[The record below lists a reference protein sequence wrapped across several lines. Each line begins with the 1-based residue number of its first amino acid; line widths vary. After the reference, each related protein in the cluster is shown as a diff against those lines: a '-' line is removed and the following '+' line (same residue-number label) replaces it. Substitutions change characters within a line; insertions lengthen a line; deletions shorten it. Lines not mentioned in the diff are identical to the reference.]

1 MKSNSLNDAQDK
13 AIDFAAPMVT
23 QKISR
28 PSMRAQTAPTYCT
41 VCGSGLLPLEKA
53 ARLCQRS
60 PRQLY
65 RWVDEGLLHYRE
77 MADGTIMVCG
87 QTLASQVGESE
98 SAANRNA
105 GNEDVTLALEA
116 NVPDSTT
123 EELPSWLT
131 SPQIYATNA
140 DH

>member
-1 MKSNSLNDAQDK
+1 MKSNPLNDSQYK
-13 AIDFAAPMVT
+13 VKVFAAPMDT
-23 QKISR
+23 PQISPQR
-28 PSMRAQTAPTYCT
+28 SLAQTAPTYCT
-41 VCGSGLLPLEKA
+41 VCGSGLLQLEKA